1 MLLNQTDIDFIFAQL
16 TLPGND
22 PRNAPLGTVLDPT
35 GIRDV
40 GGVGNNVGNPLSGA
54 VDQAFER
61 LTNVDGEPVTGG
73 GTTSTVTPPPAP
85 PSSGQVGA
93 PPVPAPPSITSVVG
107 VPNAGLYADRNPN
120 LPVVD
125 SNRSEEHTSELQSQ
139 SNTLFPP

>member
-61 LTNVDGEPVTGG
+61 LTNVGGEPVTGG
-73 GTTSTVTPPPAP
+73 GTTTTFTPPPAP
-85 PSSGQVGA
+85 PSSGPVGA
-93 PPVPAPPSITSVVG
+93 PPLPAPP
-107 VPNAGLYADRNPN
+107 R
-120 LPVVD
+120 
-125 SNRSEEHTSELQSQ
+125 
-139 SNTLFPP
+139 